1 MGMKRR
7 DYYTII
13 AIITCFSLLGVLA
26 GYIIFGPIYTT
37 NAISLGPEQG
47 QEYLQYNISTASF
60 DEGLTPVQI
69 MKYAA
74 TSEPEPEPISAPSPR
89 YIVSSQDGYI
99 VVHYVTPEGK
109 ADVQLNRLTSI
120 FVSSLPQEEQERLAA
135 GIPIYTEDALF
146 RILEDYGS

>member
-13 AIITCFSLLGVLA
+13 AIITCFSLLGAVV

-37 NAISLGPEQG
+37 NAVSLDSQDEQG
-47 QEYLQYNISTASF
+47 YLQDEISFANF
-60 DEGLTPVQI
+60 NEDPLPTPVQTAH
-69 MKYAA
+69 YEAV
-74 TSEPEPEPISAPSPR
+74 TVPEPITAPSPR

-99 VVHYVTPEGK
+99 VVYYVASEEK
-109 ADVQLNRLTSI
+109 ANIQVNKLTSI
-120 FVSSLPQEEQERLAA
+120 FVSSLPQEEQERLAT